1 MSYCALE
8 QCRWITDP
16 LNIYWVNECTVSL
29 FSFEES
35 PLAQTSVKENFLMLG
50 TNIGLSHAITVV
62 SEKQGHFYNL
72 KVNGA

>member
-1 MSYCALE
+1 MNAL
-8 QCRWITDP
+8 
-16 LNIYWVNECTVSL
+16 SL

-35 PLAQTSVKENFLMLG
+35 PLAQTSVKENVLMLG
-50 TNIGLSHAITVV
+50 TDIGLSHAVIAV